1 MAVPSASRGM
11 LRRSR
16 YGIVDSV
23 RTPATFDI
31 AAETARR
38 RLENDKWA
46 PETLLPAEAFSDQP
60 ASETAFRRLC
70 APEAPRGRDAWAV
83 HRRIM
88 SSCAGW
94 KERPA
99 AAEFYDAIR
108 ANEPTDRQKAII
120 RMWGAEATLEDLVEA
135 WAQHAYTFRQLVRAL
150 HRAGFTCGS
159 RIRTINRWARKF

>member
-1 MAVPSASRGM
+1 M
-11 LRRSR
+11 LRRSQ

-31 AAETARR
+31 AAETTRR
-38 RLENDKWA
+38 RLENDEWA

-60 ASETAFRRLC
+60 ASEITFRRRC
-70 APEAPRGRDAWAV
+70 VPEAPRGRDAWAV

-94 KERPA
+94 KERPT

-108 ANEPTDRQKAII
+108 ANEPTDRRKAII

-135 WAQHAYTFRQLVRAL
+135 WAQHAYTFHQLVRAL

>member
-1 MAVPSASRGM
+1 MVAPSASR
-11 LRRSR
+11 RAPPKQ
-16 YGIVDSV
+16 YGNVTAV
-23 RTPATFDI
+23 RTRATFDI

-46 PETLLPAEAFSDQP
+46 PATLLPAEAFSDQP
-60 ASETAFRRLC
+60 ASETAARRLC
-70 APEAPRGRDAWAV
+70 APETPRGRNAWAV

-94 KERPA
+94 KERPT

-120 RMWGAEATLEDLVEA
+120 RMWGAEATLEDLIEA
-135 WAQHAYTFRQLVRAL
+135 
-150 HRAGFTCGS
+150 
-159 RIRTINRWARKF
+159 

>member
-1 MAVPSASRGM
+1 M

-16 YGIVDSV
+16 YGIVHSV

-31 AAETARR
+31 AAETTRR
-38 RLENDKWA
+38 RLENDEWA
-46 PETLLPAEAFSDQP
+46 PETLLPAEAFSDRP

-70 APEAPRGRDAWAV
+70 APEAARGRDAWAV

-88 SSCAGW
+88 GSCAGW
-94 KERPA
+94 KERPT

-108 ANEPTDRQKAII
+108 ANEPTDRRKAII

>member
-1 MAVPSASRGM
+1 M

-31 AAETARR
+31 AAETTRR
-38 RLENDKWA
+38 RLDNDEWA

-94 KERPA
+94 KERPT

-135 WAQHAYTFRQLVRAL
+135 SAQHAYTFRQLVRAL

-159 RIRTINRWARKF
+159 RIRTFNGWARKF

>member
-1 MAVPSASRGM
+1 M
-11 LRRSR
+11 
-16 YGIVDSV
+16 VDSV
-23 RTPATFDI
+23 RTPTTFDI

-60 ASETAFRRLC
+60 ASEAAFRRLC
-70 APEAPRGRDAWAV
+70 APKAPRGRDAWAV

-150 HRAGFTCGS
+150 HRARCTCGS

>member
-1 MAVPSASRGM
+1 M

-23 RTPATFDI
+23 KTPATFDV

-38 RLENDKWA
+38 RLENDQWA

-70 APEAPRGRDAWAV
+70 APEAACGRDAKAV

-94 KERPA
+94 KERPT
-99 AAEFYDAIR
+99 AAEFHDAVR
-108 ANEPTDRQKAII
+108 ANEPTDRQKVII

-135 WAQHAYTFRQLVRAL
+135 WAQQAYTFRQLVRAL
-150 HRAGFTCGS
+150 HLAEFTVGS
-159 RIRTINRWARKF
+159 RIRTINRWSRKF